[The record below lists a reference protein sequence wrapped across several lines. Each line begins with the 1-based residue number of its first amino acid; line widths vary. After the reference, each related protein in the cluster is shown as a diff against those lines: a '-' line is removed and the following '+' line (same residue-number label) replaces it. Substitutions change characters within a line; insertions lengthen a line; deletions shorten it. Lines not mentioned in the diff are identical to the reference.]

1 MEGAQARPLS
11 PATVVGLLQDMRCRL
26 QDKMDELVE
35 ELVRER
41 LRWVER
47 SKRTRT
53 HTHTRKTQTHNNT
66 HDG

>member
-11 PATVVGLLQDMRCRL
+11 PATVVGLL